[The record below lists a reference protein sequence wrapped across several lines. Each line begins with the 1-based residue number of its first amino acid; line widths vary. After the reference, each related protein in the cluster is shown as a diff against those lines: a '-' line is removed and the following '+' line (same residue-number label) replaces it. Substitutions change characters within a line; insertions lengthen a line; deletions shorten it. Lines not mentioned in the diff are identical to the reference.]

1 MNKIEKIKNNKGE
14 RLSSSETIENELY
27 GNLNNIW
34 TFDIKNNLNCIKEL
48 IKPSISPE
56 DNSKLIDISSSE
68 AIKNAIFQV
77 GTLKSPGPDGY
88 LAKCYQ
94 QI

>member
-1 MNKIEKIKNNKGE
+1 MNKIEKIKNNQGE

-34 TFDIKNNLNCIKEL
+34 TFDIKNNLNSIKEL

-68 AIKNAIFQV
+68 AIKSAIFQV

-88 LAKCYQ
+88 LEKFYQ